1 MDTEGA
7 ARSRP
12 ERGGRGRWPAAAA
25 AVLVALAVGLTVHL
39 AGPDEYRTDTMRPE
53 ALVCDASAE
62 PTARTIARIPS
73 SPDALLFGGETV
85 HLPPSAARRVRHW
98 IDRFGSPRYRDRIQ
112 GYFRRVHARAPE
124 VRPVLREAGVPE
136 EMLYLML
143 VESGGTPGAVSSA
156 RAVGM
161 WQFMSRTAREMDL
174 SVSTYFDTRR
184 QPDASTRAA
193 ARYLRE
199 QYEEFGS
206 WWLAMAAY
214 NAGPHRVRRALRR
227 APGADYFE
235 LSERRL
241 LPPQTREYVPKT
253 LAALL
258 IGREPG
264 RWGFDPAPVPRETRR
279 LDRLAVASGTT
290 WEALSRAAGVPE
302 GWLRRVNPEYPRDLV
317 AAPDSARVRIPT
329 GRGSRAAS
337 RLAEMPERERLG
349 VLRHTVRPGETL
361 RGIAARYGMPVDRV
375 LAVNRDVDP
384 RRLGVGS
391 ELQIPAER

>member
-1 MDTEGA
+1 MGTEGLEEV
-7 ARSRP
+7 RD
-12 ERGGRGRWPAAAA
+12 EREGRWPGWPEAAA
-25 AVLVALAVGLTVHL
+25 AVLVALAVGVAVHL
-39 AGPDEYRTDTMRPE
+39 GAPDGYRTDTMRPE

-62 PTARTIARIPS
+62 PTVEIPS
-73 SPDALLFGGETV
+73 SPDALLFGGEMV
-85 HLPPSAARRVRHW
+85 RLPPAASRRVRHW
-98 IDRFGSPRYRDRIQ
+98 IERFGAPAYRDRLQ
-112 GYFRRVHARAPE
+112 RYFQRVHARAPE

-136 EMLYLML
+136 EALYLML
-143 VESGGTPGAVSSA
+143 VESGGNPDAVSSA

-161 WQFMSRTAREMDL
+161 WQFMSATAREMDL
-174 SVSTYFDTRR
+174 AVSGYFDTRR

-199 QYEEFGS
+199 QHEEFGS

-258 IGREPG
+258 IGRDPG
-264 RWGFDPAPVPRETRR
+264 RWGFDPAFVPREPRR

-290 WEALSRAAGVPE
+290 WEALSRATGVPE

-317 AAPDSARVRIPT
+317 AAPDSARIQVPH
-329 GRGSRAAS
+329 GQGVRAAS
-337 RLAEMPERERLG
+337 RLASMPEAERLG
-349 VLRHTVRPGETL
+349 VLRHTVRRGETL

-375 LAVNRDVDP
+375 LAVNREVDP
-384 RRLGVGS
+384 RRLRVGS
-391 ELQIPAER
+391 DLEIPAER